1 MREVIAALRA
11 AKTVVMSLHR
21 QPDGDSIGSTAAIA
35 LALRR
40 LGKDVTLVTPD
51 PVPKVYDLVP
61 TYQEFVPW
69 ESVAERRFDL
79 VAMFDCADER
89 RTGAPS
95 DLTSYGARVLNVDH
109 HATNTC
115 FGDVVFI
122 DPQAA
127 ASAEI
132 AARVIDQ
139 LGVTID
145 REIALALYVGL
156 ETDTGG
162 FRYAATTPDSHRL
175 AARLLDAGLEPGEIS
190 QALYERQAV
199 SGLRLLGAALQS
211 LQVREDLSLAYV
223 VLSAADFARSGA
235 AAADVETL
243 GVVDYARRVD
253 GIEVGA
259 LLREEGPGQVKL
271 SLRSKGLVDVARLA
285 ASLGGGGHERAAG
298 ATLAMSLQEAEATL
312 LSLLRP

>member
-1 MREVIAALRA
+1 MRQVIEELRA

-40 LGKDVTLVTPD
+40 LGKQVTLVTPD
-51 PVPKVYDLVP
+51 AVPRVYDVIPL
-61 TYQEFVPW
+61 YGEFETW
-69 ESVAERRFDL
+69 DAVADRRFDL
-79 VAMFDCADER
+79 VALFDCADER
-89 RTGAPS
+89 RTGAPKE
-95 DLTSYGARVLNVDH
+95 LHGYAPRVLDVDH
-109 HATNTC
+109 HATNTR
-115 FGDVVFI
+115 FGDVVFV

-127 ASAEI
+127 ASTEI

-145 REIALALYVGL
+145 REIALALYIGL

-162 FRYAATTPDSHRL
+162 FRYSATTPDSHRL

-190 QALYERQAV
+190 QEIYERQNV

-211 LQVREDLSLAYV
+211 LRVREDLSLAYV
-223 VLSAADFARSGA
+223 LLSLEDFARAGASAADA
-235 AAADVETL
+235 ETL
-243 GVVDYARRVD
+243 NIVEYARRIE

-259 LLREEGPGQVKL
+259 LLREEEPGQVKL
-271 SLRSKGLVDVARLA
+271 SLRSKGGVDVARLA
-285 ASLGGGGHERAAG
+285 VTLGGGGHPRAAG
-298 ATLAMSLQEAEATL
+298 ATIQGSMQHAEDTL
-312 LSLLRP
+312 LSLLEP

>member
-1 MREVIAALRA
+1 MRDVIAELRA
-11 AKTVVMSLHR
+11 AKTIVMSLHR

-40 LGKDVTLVTPD
+40 LGKQVTLVTPD

-61 TYQEFVPW
+61 TYAEYLPW
-69 ESVAERRFDL
+69 DAVAGRRFDL
-79 VAMFDCADER
+79 VALFDCADER
-89 RTGAPS
+89 RTGAPQ
-95 DLTSYGARVLNVDH
+95 DLRAYAPRVLDVDH
-109 HATNTC
+109 HATNTR
-115 FGDVVFI
+115 FGDVTFI

-132 AARVIDQ
+132 ASRVIDQ

-145 REIALALYVGL
+145 REIALALYIGL

-190 QALYERQAV
+190 QELYERQAV

-211 LQVREDLSLAYV
+211 LRVRDDLSLAYV
-223 VLSAADFARSGA
+223 VLSLDDFARAGA
-235 AAADVETL
+235 VPADAETL
-243 GVVDYARRVD
+243 GIVEYARRLE

-259 LLREEGPGQVKL
+259 LLREEGPGHVKL
-271 SLRSKGLVDVARLA
+271 SLRSKGGVDVSRLA
-285 ASLGGGGHERAAG
+285 ASIGGGGHERAAG
-298 ATLAMSLQEAEATL
+298 ANIEGSLQEAEEKL
-312 LSLLRP
+312 LELLRR

>member
-1 MREVIAALRA
+1 MRDVVAALRA

-51 PVPKVYDLVP
+51 PVPGVYDMVP
-61 TYQEFVPW
+61 TFGEHVPW
-69 ESVAERRFDL
+69 EALADRRFDL
-79 VAMFDCADER
+79 VALFDCADER
-89 RTGAPS
+89 RTGAPQE
-95 DLTSYGARVLNVDH
+95 LHRYAPIVLDADH
-109 HATNTC
+109 HATNTR

-162 FRYAATTPDSHRL
+162 FRYAATTPDTHRL

-190 QALYERQAV
+190 QQLYERQEVA
-199 SGLRLLGAALQS
+199 GLRLLGVALQS
-211 LQVREDLSLAYV
+211 LRVREDLSLAYV
-223 VLSAADFARSGA
+223 VLSAQDFIRSGA
-235 AAADVETL
+235 SPADVETL
-243 GVVDYARRVD
+243 GVVEYARRIE

-259 LLREEGPGQVKL
+259 LLREEGPEQVKL
-271 SLRSKGLVDVARLA
+271 SLRSKGAIDVARLA
-285 ASLGGGGHERAAG
+285 KSIGGGGHARAAG
-298 ATLAMSLQEAEATL
+298 ATIEGDLSHAEAML
-312 LSLLRP
+312 LALLTP

>member
-1 MREVIAALRA
+1 MKDVIAALRA
-11 AKTVVMSLHR
+11 AKTVLMCLHR

-40 LGKDVTLVTPD
+40 LGKEVMLVTPD
-51 PVPKVYDLVP
+51 PVPGVYDLVP
-61 TYQEFVPW
+61 TYPEYIPW
-69 ESVAERRFDL
+69 SAVKDRRFDL
-79 VAMFDCADER
+79 VALFDCADER
-89 RTGAPS
+89 RTGAPQ
-95 DLTSYGARVLNVDH
+95 DLKRYAPRVLDVDH
-109 HATNTC
+109 HATNTR
-115 FGDVVFI
+115 FGDVCFI

-132 AARVIDQ
+132 AARVIEQ

-190 QALYERQAV
+190 QELYERQAV

-211 LQVREDLSLAYV
+211 LRVREDLSLAYI
-223 VLSAADFARSGA
+223 VLSSEDFERSGA
-235 AAADVETL
+235 VAADAETL
-243 GVVDYARRVD
+243 GIVDYARRIE

-259 LLREEGPGQVKL
+259 LLRQEGPHEVKL
-271 SLRSKGLVDVARLA
+271 SLRSKGAVDVSHLA
-285 ASLGGGGHERAAG
+285 ARIGGGGHARAAG
-298 ATLAMSLQEAEATL
+298 ATFEGSLEEAEAML
-312 LSLLRP
+312 LALVRP